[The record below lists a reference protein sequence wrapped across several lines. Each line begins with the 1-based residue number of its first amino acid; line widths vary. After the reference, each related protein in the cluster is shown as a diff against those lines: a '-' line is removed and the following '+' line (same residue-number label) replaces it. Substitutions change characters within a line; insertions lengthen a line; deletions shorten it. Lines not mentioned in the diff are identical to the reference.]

1 MAADAATGDSIRM
14 NIGLPNPID
23 GVKKAAGAVK
33 GAAEGAAEAVGGVA
47 SEAVNVVQDTASGLQ
62 GVVDGAWDTVT
73 DYTDTALETIIDSGL
88 TSKVPVRGD
97 VASHAE
103 DSRTFGTEAEAQA
116 AQDRAS
122 AAMLDVNAWG
132 GTLANKPPQKFELYD
147 AAGHKVNRPAQQGD
161 YVKITPVVAP
171 GDTGAPVSNW
181 VQVETASV
189 SASRTEVVVR
199 PSKDPTGQD
208 PSPIAH
214 TFDSRA
220 TNTFSVERT
229 GNTVTSRVHGEH
241 EYAND
246 GAESGGTI
254 NAVRNRGAAEGL
266 WGAPM
271 RSVSVP
277 GTDFKVTT
285 SPQQVLWDT
294 FTHNVVNR

>member
-1 MAADAATGDSIRM
+1 M
-14 NIGLPNPID
+14 NIGLPNPLD
-23 GVKKAAGAVK
+23 GAKKAAGAVK
-33 GAAEGAAEAVGGVA
+33 GAVEGAAEAVGGVA
-47 SEAVNVVQDTASGLQ
+47 DKAADVAHDTASGLK
-62 GVVDGAWDTVT
+62 GVVDGAWDTAT
-73 DYTDTALETIIDSGL
+73 DYADVALETIIDAGI
-88 TSKVPVRGD
+88 TAKVPVRGD
-97 VASHAE
+97 VESRAE
-103 DSRTFGTEAEAQA
+103 DARTFGSEAEAQA

-122 AAMLDVNAWG
+122 AALLDVNAWG
-132 GTLANKPPQKFELYD
+132 DTLANKPPQRFELFD
-147 AAGHKVNRPAQQGD
+147 AAGHPVSRPAQAGD

-181 VQVETASV
+181 VRVESASV
-189 SASRTEVVVR
+189 EARRTEVVVR
-199 PSKDPTGQD
+199 PSLDPTGAD

-229 GNTVTSRVHGEH
+229 GATVTSRVHGEH

-254 NAVRNRGAAEGL
+254 NAVRNRGAAESL
-266 WGAPM
+266 WGLPG

-277 GTDFKVTT
+277 GTHFKVTT